1 MENNIQK
8 KDSIE
13 TKIATT
19 FFLALFS
26 VGIIVFLTLIVFII
40 FLPIWK
46 LIS

>member
-1 MENNIQK
+1 MSIAKQ

-13 TKIATT
+13 TKVATGI
-19 FFLALFS
+19 FLTLFS
-26 VGIIVFLTLIVFII
+26 VGIIVFLTLVVFII